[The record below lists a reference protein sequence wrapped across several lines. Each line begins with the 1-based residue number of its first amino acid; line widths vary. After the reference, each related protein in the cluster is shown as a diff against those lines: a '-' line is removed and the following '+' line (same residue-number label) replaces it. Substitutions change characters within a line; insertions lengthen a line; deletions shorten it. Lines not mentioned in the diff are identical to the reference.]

1 MTMSYVV
8 PPVDRHGVTP
18 ADLATVDSETHR
30 RIEDFLFLEAE
41 LLDDRR
47 FNDWVQLFADDLHY
61 VMPLR
66 VTREAQAEWELS
78 PTGRIFDDTRETMG
92 IRVARLNTEYAWS
105 EQPPSRTRRHVSN
118 VRARPGEGKGEYIVR
133 SNVLVYRSRGELT
146 SYDLFS
152 VVRQDLLREAG
163 DRFEIARRHIVL
175 DQSAVGA
182 HNLSIFF

>member
-1 MTMSYVV
+1 MSYVV
-8 PPVDRHGVTP
+8 PPVDRRGVT
-18 ADLATVDSETHR
+18 ATDLATVDAATHR
-30 RIEDFLFLEAE
+30 RIEDFLYMEAE

-47 FNDWVQLFADDLHY
+47 FNDWVELFADDLHY

-78 PTGRIFDDTRETMG
+78 PTGRIFDDTRDTMG

-105 EQPPSRTRRHVSN
+105 EQPPSRTRRHVST
-118 VRARPGEGKGEYIVR
+118 VRARRADEEGEYIVR

-152 VVRQDLLREAG
+152 VVRQDLLRKDGELFA
-163 DRFEIARRHIVL
+163 IARRHIVL